1 MLVATSESD
10 RGFWPDS
17 RVNYE
22 DGTEEVVGADEIYYR
37 PAGHTVVVEGAV
49 RMVEFSPHDQMSQVL
64 AHVVGKL

>member
-1 MLVATSESD
+1 MEGSI
-10 RGFWPDS
+10 

-22 DGTEEVVGADEIYYR
+22 DGTEEVVGAGEIYYW
-37 PAGHTVVVEGAV
+37 PSGHTVVVEEAV

>member
-1 MLVATSESD
+1 VIEG
-10 RGFWPDS
+10 RI

-22 DGTEEVVGADEIYYR
+22 DGTEEFVGAGEVYYW
-37 PAGHTVVVEGAV
+37 PAGHTIVVEEAV